1 MEHAKWTNWK
11 KITIALCIAVLLML
25 FPLTRHFILL
35 LLPLGSGVDDLIFF
49 ILLFVLAVLLVIRTV
64 PVKNKITKLAKWF
77 VK

>member
-35 LLPLGSGVDDLIFF
+35 LLPLGSGVDDFVFFALLAAVGTMLILR
-49 ILLFVLAVLLVIRTV
+49 II
-64 PVKNKITKLAKWF
+64 PVKDKLKKIAYWF
-77 VK
+77 MK